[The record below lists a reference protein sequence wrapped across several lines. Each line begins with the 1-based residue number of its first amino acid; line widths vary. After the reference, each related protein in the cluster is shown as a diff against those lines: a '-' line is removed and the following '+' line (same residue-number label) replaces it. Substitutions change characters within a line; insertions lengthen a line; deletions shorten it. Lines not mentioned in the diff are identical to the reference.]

1 MGAASFSPETRSI
14 SLTHFVQNTKIKFTD
29 YFTRYRKK
37 NNIFN
42 STFESGELPT
52 FIPAL
57 ANNGLNL
64 GRDRTAAPAATTR
77 VDRSRREITSCHAVR

>member
-29 YFTRYRKK
+29 YFTKK

-52 FIPAL
+52 FIPTL